1 MTANETPTNDIDLL
15 MSKDPLDMSSL
26 DIDAII
32 AYNRNQRAAKE
43 AGGTRASRKSSTPAE
58 KLDLG
63 KLGLKPVVPK
73 ITRSI

>member
-1 MTANETPTNDIDLL
+1 MTNETPTNDIDLL

-43 AGGTRASRKSSTPAE
+43 AGGTRASRKSPAE

-73 ITRSI
+73 ITRRI